1 MMESP
6 SSERGRQARL
16 VQVAAGALELAG
28 ELSIPQNARGIV
40 LLAQGSKHIEPLSS
54 YSLLADALYEAGL
67 ATLLVHLLT
76 EDEEQLD
83 GETQFFRFNVSIL
96 YQRIIGISNWLTVN
110 LETQNLTLGY
120 FGSGATGAAALI
132 AAAERPDLVYAIV
145 VGEGR
150 IDLAR
155 PYLTRVVAPTLLM
168 VRDNDSAAQ
177 QMNREALQNMP
188 IASET
193 NKKVE
198 SIASSAGLFEASD
211 ALKQVAE
218 LTSQWFAQHL
228 EPIV

>member
-1 MMESP
+1 
-6 SSERGRQARL
+6 
-16 VQVAAGALELAG
+16 VLAG

-40 LLAQGSKHIEPLSS
+40 ILAQGSKNIEQLSS
-54 YSLLADALYEAGL
+54 YSLFADALYEAEL

-83 GETQFFRFNVSIL
+83 SQTQFFRFNVSIL
-96 YQRIIGISNWLTVN
+96 YQRIIGIAEWLAVN
-110 LETQNLTLGY
+110 LETQNFSIGY
-120 FGSGATGAAALI
+120 FGGGPTGAAALV

-150 IDLAR
+150 LDLAQ
-155 PYLTRVVAPTLLM
+155 PYLARVFAPTLLM
-168 VRDNDSAAQ
+168 VRENDSAAL
-177 QMNREALQNMP
+177 QMNREALQQMP
-188 IASET
+188 IALET
-193 NKKVE
+193 NKKIE

-211 ALKQVAE
+211 VLKQVVE